1 MNIPAVNA
9 ELFVEIPDDMVF
21 GSQGG
26 FYFSDIGDSIDNSSA
41 WGVLCI

>member
-21 GSQGG
+21 GSQDA
-26 FYFSDIGDSIDNSSA
+26 FIFLI
-41 WGVLCI
+41 